1 MIDLP
6 QIDKNK
12 IISFIKENDLDLT
25 PVDSDIF
32 KFHVQ
37 SDDKMKFFFYEYNN
51 ECVLVKYDSSKDKP
65 GESAYEYYYY
75 KTLPQLLEQL
85 AVYDRSIPRSFWE
98 FTTES
103 IEIGFDNINYK
114 DDWYSEIID
123 NNWIVED
130 TGTYKYVTYT
140 NSDYKP
146 ELKSPSNT
154 LHEVSPINQISYTKV
169 DKLNIEIHPVS
180 CMEGRE
186 SYYLKLLCN
195 NEEVFKEYINYK
207 VIKKKGLKM
216 LLETIF
222 KSLEP
227 FKIK

>member
-12 IISFIKENDLDLT
+12 IISFIKENDLDLI

-51 ECVLVKYDSSKDKP
+51 ECVLVKYDVSEDKP
-65 GESAYEYYYY
+65 GGSAYEYYYY

-85 AVYDRSIPRSFWE
+85 AAYDKSIPRAFWE
-98 FTTES
+98 FTSES
-103 IEIGFDNINYK
+103 IEIGFESHNYNNE
-114 DDWYSEIID
+114 WYVGIID
-123 NNWIVED
+123 ENWIIED
-130 TGTYKYVTYT
+130 AGTYKYVTYT
-140 NSDYKP
+140 NTNYKP
-146 ELKSPSNT
+146 ELKSPYNT

-180 CMEGRE
+180 CLEGRE

-195 NEEVFKEYINYK
+195 NDEIFKEYINYR
-207 VIKKKGLKM
+207 VIKKKGVKM
-216 LLETIF
+216 LLESIF